1 MFLQVMGASCAMM
14 MLSVFLCYRLL
25 ADAQEPQM
33 RASMYPTT
41 KGHMVVTM
49 WSTDDY

>member
-25 ADAQEPQM
+25 ADEQAPQM
-33 RASMYPTT
+33 NASTCPTGQ
-41 KGHMVVTM
+41 GHMLVTM
-49 WSTDDY
+49 RSTNDY

>member
-1 MFLQVMGASCAMM
+1 MFLQVMGAACAMM

-25 ADAQEPQM
+25 ADEQDPQM
-33 RASMYPTT
+33 NASTCPTA

-49 WSTDDY
+49 RSTNVY